1 MKNIKRSLRT
11 IGTTLYFTPALMLAA
26 DSDIPTKV
34 TPIGGG
40 EDLTPAILLSNIVNY
55 ILLFAAAIA
64 VLFLIIGGV
73 KYIVSQGNE
82 KAVES
87 SKHTILYAVIGLLI
101 IILSFVIVRFV
112 LNQAGGLTGGN

>member
-11 IGTTLYFTPALMLAA
+11 IGTTLYFAPALMLAA

-34 TPIGGG
+34 TPISGG

-82 KAVES
+82 KAVEG

>member
-1 MKNIKRSLRT
+1 
-11 IGTTLYFTPALMLAA
+11 FTPALMLAA
-26 DSDIPTKV
+26 DSDVPAKV
-34 TPIGGG
+34 TPISGG

-64 VLFLIIGGV
+64 VLFLIIGGI